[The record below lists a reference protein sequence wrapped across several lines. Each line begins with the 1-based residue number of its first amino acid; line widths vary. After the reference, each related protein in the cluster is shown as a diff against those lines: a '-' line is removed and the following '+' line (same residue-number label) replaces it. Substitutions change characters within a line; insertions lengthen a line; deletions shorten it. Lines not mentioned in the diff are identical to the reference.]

1 MAQIGDFQDLLD
13 AIKSAKSI
21 LEPSKLD
28 VIREQAKLERRAD
41 LDVAALNIL
50 NDDIK
55 ELREKKEGLEEVGTV
70 SYLDLQKFPLSPDT
84 GNLQKYAS
92 RKFDDVNDALD
103 AMTQKRDLLQSE
115 VREMKEMH
123 AISQEQSQ
131 RLLEVKGKY
140 KTKGAFSHVFERSD
154 FEEAQRD
161 YGTQLK
167 AMKNPDGS
175 PMYDER
181 DIAIRL
187 HFHNKA
193 YITQHAVDATAE
205 VEAAFT
211 LQEQEYGRAFT
222 GWQNDASPSKAAT
235 GVLVPFQNVEALV
248 DNAIFGVTG
257 KGGFVELVTNNAQTM
272 YDSGQWTVKNAPIKV
287 SGGVASYD
295 ENWFDLDYID
305 VHGKK
310 TGQTMIERIRDD
322 MSRGIIDF
330 LGHGNTTSGF
340 KTAIKPGTPSN
351 LLLTNTSEQVL
362 IPGVGYGA
370 LLWGEQ
376 FKQME
381 DFYNQPTIQ
390 SHLNQRIMK
399 KNSIKN
405 NFNKIFNKTI

>member
-1 MAQIGDFQDLLD
+1 MAEIGDFQDLLD
-13 AIKSAKSI
+13 AISSARSI

-28 VIREQAKLERRAD
+28 VIKEQAKLERRAD
-41 LDVAALNIL
+41 LDVAALNLL
-50 NDDIK
+50 NEDIK
-55 ELREKKEGLEEVGTV
+55 ELRERKEGIQEASKISYQDLE
-70 SYLDLQKFPLSPDT
+70 KFPLTPNT
-84 GNLQKYAS
+84 GNLQKYTAK
-92 RKFDDVNDALD
+92 KFEDVNDALD
-103 AMTQKRDLLQSE
+103 SMTDKRD
-115 VREMKEMH
+115 
-123 AISQEQSQ
+123 
-131 RLLEVKGKY
+131 RLLTDISGLEKMSAIQTEQAQKILETESQY
-140 KTKGAFSHVFERSD
+140 KTKGAFSDVFERAD
-154 FEEAQRD
+154 FEAAQSD
-161 YGTQLK
+161 YKSQLED
-167 AMKNPDGS
+167 MENPDGS
-175 PMYDER
+175 PMYNDREV
-181 DIAIRL
+181 AMRL

-193 YITQHAVDATAE
+193 YNQFYGIE
-205 VEAAFT
+205 VSAKEQQAFD
-211 LQEQEYGRAFT
+211 LEEQKMDISFVNWKNT
-222 GWQNDASPSKAAT
+222 ASPAKSMGTKT
-235 GVLVPFQNVEALV
+235 VMDFENVPGIVE
-248 DNAIFGVTG
+248 NAIYGET
-257 KGGFVELVTNNAQTM
+257 GFVKFVKNNAQTM

-305 VHGKK
+305 VHGNK